1 MKRFKGK
8 SVLVTGAGGGIGR
21 GISLR
26 LAEEGAD
33 IAACDIKEEEL
44 KETLKKIE
52 ETGQKGLAL
61 VCDVAKEDEI
71 ERTTQRVI
79 ESFGKID

>member
-52 ETGQKGLAL
+52 ETGQKVWGLCVTL
-61 VCDVAKEDEI
+61 RKKMKLREPLK
-71 ERTTQRVI
+71 RL
-79 ESFGKID
+79 